1 MHTRGKGLVVND
13 GAVQQDVT
21 TEEDANSD
29 QDNEEAS
36 QCNDKV
42 TEEKGSLSSRPGSA
56 NRSRRTPT
64 PSRNSGSISPV
75 LVRCQGID
83 LMS

>member
-36 QCNDKV
+36 QCKV
-42 TEEKGSLSSRPGSA
+42 NEEKGSLSSRPGSA

-75 LVRCQGID
+75 LVRCHVD
-83 LMS
+83 LSI